1 VKTEFGLRQSP
12 GLAAV
17 SPPYARANG
26 IRFSGSRAYQ
36 HRLSVVRLPGDA
48 KGIDETAQSVQQDK
62 YRDGDDHQREY
73 RARNCGAF
81 FQQLRQWQ
89 CRQCSAC
96 AADNKS
102 TEQWPNQLS

>member
-1 VKTEFGLRQSP
+1 MKTGLSLRQSP

-36 HRLSVVRLPGDA
+36 HRLSVDRLPGDGTEIA
-48 KGIDETAQSVQQDK
+48 QTAQSVQQDE

-73 RARNCGAF
+73 RAGNCGAF

-89 CRQCSAC
+89 CGQCSAC
-96 AADNKS
+96 TADNQS
-102 TEQWPNQLS
+102 TEQWPDQLS